1 MEGFS
6 EYNFQITFH
15 TFTVELFPVKKIVLL
30 SDTHGYI
37 DQKIKDYVAKADEVW
52 HAGDIGKASVL
63 DELASV
69 KPLRA
74 VYGNID
80 SHKIRQQAPE
90 VISFNCEGI
99 DVLMT
104 HIAGY
109 PGRYNARAKNLI
121 TTEKPG
127 LFICGHSHILKVMRD
142 KKYGHLHMNPGAVGI
157 SGFHK
162 IRTLL
167 RFEIDTGQIKNLEAV
182 ELGLRGALSN
192 PVDGAN

>member
-63 DELASV
+63 DVLASV

-74 VYGNID
+74 V
-80 SHKIRQQAPE
+80 AT
-90 VISFNCEGI
+90 VILTVIKSVNKLLKYSALI
-99 DVLMT
+99 VKVLM
-104 HIAGY
+104 Y
-109 PGRYNARAKNLI
+109 
-121 TTEKPG
+121 
-127 LFICGHSHILKVMRD
+127 
-142 KKYGHLHMNPGAVGI
+142 
-157 SGFHK
+157 
-162 IRTLL
+162 
-167 RFEIDTGQIKNLEAV
+167 
-182 ELGLRGALSN
+182 
-192 PVDGAN
+192 

>member
-63 DELASV
+63 AEWASV

-74 VYGNID
+74 VYGHID
-80 SHKIRQQAPE
+80 SHKIRAQAPE
-90 VISFNCEGI
+90 VLSFNWEGI

-104 HIAGY
+104 HIAG
-109 PGRYNARAKNLI
+109 
-121 TTEKPG
+121 
-127 LFICGHSHILKVMRD
+127 
-142 KKYGHLHMNPGAVGI
+142 
-157 SGFHK
+157 
-162 IRTLL
+162 
-167 RFEIDTGQIKNLEAV
+167 
-182 ELGLRGALSN
+182 
-192 PVDGAN
+192 